1 MQVKNVQHKQETRF
15 QSSSM
20 EEGAMKYYSASDR
33 RTGEGVQGFGFG
45 NVATGQ
51 VVQKKVEFL
60 QRAGSVGRGDSRD
73 GLNPDIRSPTPSQL
87 FGQTGSPRVTLSES
101 RTLAQPW
108 QQQQQPPAMATSSM
122 QQQQTSSTFWSS
134 SFSSSMG
141 ATSASMQV
149 GAGPGSMQSTSS
161 FSKKSSF
168 SASSSSQ
175 TATMVLQKPPTPTPQ
190 PLALSPPQ
198 MFSPPPPIHSPPHS
212 DL

>member
-51 VVQKKVEFL
+51 VVQKKLEFL

-87 FGQTGSPRVTLSES
+87 FGGGVGGRSSPRVTVSES
-101 RTLAQPW
+101 RVMPF
-108 QQQQQPPAMATSSM
+108 QQGPPPMATSAM
-122 QQQQTSSTFWSS
+122 QQQQQQTSSSFSSS

-141 ATSASMQV
+141 ATSATMQTGGM
-149 GAGPGSMQSTSS
+149 GAMQSTSS

-168 SASSSSQ
+168 SASSSQSQ
-175 TATMVLQKPPTPTPQ
+175 TSTMVLQKPPTPTP
-190 PLALSPPQ
+190 PQ
-198 MFSPPPPIHSPPHS
+198 MFSPPPIQSPHS